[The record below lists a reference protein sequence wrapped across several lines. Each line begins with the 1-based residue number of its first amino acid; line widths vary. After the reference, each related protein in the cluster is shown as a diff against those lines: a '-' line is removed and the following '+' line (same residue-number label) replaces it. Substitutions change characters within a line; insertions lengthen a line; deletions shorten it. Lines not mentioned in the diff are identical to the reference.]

1 MYLTIEAI
9 EKSFVND
16 RKENVKVLDNINL
29 NVKKGS
35 FVSIVG
41 PSGCGKSTLLYL
53 VAGLDKADKGDIRV
67 DGNLVTK
74 PGPERVVVFQEAGLF
89 PWLTVLE
96 NVTYGLNLKKIPKEK
111 AKAKALDVLKMV
123 HLSRYV
129 NSYPHELSGGMKQ
142 RVSIARALVMEP
154 DILLMDEP
162 FSALDEQTRMVL
174 HKELL
179 EIWRKTKVTIFFI
192 THNIREAVLL
202 SEEVVVFATRPGRIK
217 EIIPVPTMKDG
228 VTPDSVTVNTEKRI
242 LSILQEEIEKVLK
255 EEMGDDYSFYLV
267 AGLDKADK
275 GDIRVD
281 GNLVTKPGPERV
293 VVFQEAGLFPWLTVL
308 ENVTYGLILKKI
320 PKEKAKAKALDV
332 LKMVHLSRYVNSYPH
347 ELSGGMKQRVSIARA
362 LVMEPDILLMDE
374 PFSALDEQTRMVL
387 HKELLEIWRKTK
399 VTIFFITHNI
409 REAVLLSEEVVVFA
423 TRPGRIKEI
432 IPVPTMK
439 DGVTP
444 DSVTV
449 NTEKRILSILQEEIE
464 KVLKEEM
471 GDDYSFKTDH
481 LHRGDSGD
489 MGSHI

>member
-1 MYLTIEAI
+1 MYLTIEKI
-9 EKSFVND
+9 QKSFVND
-16 RKENVKVLDNINL
+16 RKENVKVLDGINL

-53 VAGLDKADKGDIRV
+53 VAGLDKADSGEIRV
-67 DGNLVTK
+67 DGELVSK

-96 NVTYGLNLKKIPKEK
+96 NVTYGLNLKKMPKEE

-123 HLSRYV
+123 HLSKYV

-179 EIWRKTKVTIFFI
+179 DIWRKTKVTIFFI

-228 VTPDSVTVNTEKRI
+228 VTPDSVTLNTEQRI
-242 LSILQEEIEKVLK
+242 LSILQ
-255 EEMGDDYSFYLV
+255 D
-267 AGLDKADK
+267 
-275 GDIRVD
+275 
-281 GNLVTKPGPERV
+281 
-293 VVFQEAGLFPWLTVL
+293 
-308 ENVTYGLILKKI
+308 
-320 PKEKAKAKALDV
+320 
-332 LKMVHLSRYVNSYPH
+332 
-347 ELSGGMKQRVSIARA
+347 
-362 LVMEPDILLMDE
+362 
-374 PFSALDEQTRMVL
+374 
-387 HKELLEIWRKTK
+387 
-399 VTIFFITHNI
+399 
-409 REAVLLSEEVVVFA
+409 
-423 TRPGRIKEI
+423 
-432 IPVPTMK
+432 
-439 DGVTP
+439 
-444 DSVTV
+444 
-449 NTEKRILSILQEEIE
+449 EIE

>member
-9 EKSFVND
+9 EKSFIND

-29 NVKKGS
+29 HVKKGS

-53 VAGLDKADKGDIRV
+53 VAGLDKADKGEIRV

-96 NVTYGLNLKKIPKEK
+96 NVTYGLTLKKMPKEE

-228 VTPDSVTVNTEKRI
+228 VTPDSITVNTE
-242 LSILQEEIEKVLK
+242 Q
-255 EEMGDDYSFYLV
+255 
-267 AGLDKADK
+267 
-275 GDIRVD
+275 
-281 GNLVTKPGPERV
+281 
-293 VVFQEAGLFPWLTVL
+293 
-308 ENVTYGLILKKI
+308 
-320 PKEKAKAKALDV
+320 
-332 LKMVHLSRYVNSYPH
+332 
-347 ELSGGMKQRVSIARA
+347 
-362 LVMEPDILLMDE
+362 
-374 PFSALDEQTRMVL
+374 
-387 HKELLEIWRKTK
+387 
-399 VTIFFITHNI
+399 
-409 REAVLLSEEVVVFA
+409 
-423 TRPGRIKEI
+423 
-432 IPVPTMK
+432 
-439 DGVTP
+439 
-444 DSVTV
+444 
-449 NTEKRILSILQEEIE
+449 RILSILQEEIE

-481 LHRGDSGD
+481 LHRDDSGD

>member
-1 MYLTIEAI
+1 MYLTIDGI
-9 EKSFVND
+9 QKSFVND
-16 RKENVKVLDNINL
+16 RKENVKVLDGINL

-53 VAGLDKADKGDIRV
+53 VAGLDKADSGEIRV
-67 DGNLVTK
+67 DGDLVSK

-96 NVTYGLNLKKIPKEK
+96 NVTYGLNLKKMPKEE

-123 HLSRYV
+123 HLSKYV

-179 EIWRKTKVTIFFI
+179 DIWRKTKVTIFFI

-228 VTPDSVTVNTEKRI
+228 VTPDSVTLNTE
-242 LSILQEEIEKVLK
+242 Q
-255 EEMGDDYSFYLV
+255 
-267 AGLDKADK
+267 
-275 GDIRVD
+275 
-281 GNLVTKPGPERV
+281 
-293 VVFQEAGLFPWLTVL
+293 
-308 ENVTYGLILKKI
+308 
-320 PKEKAKAKALDV
+320 
-332 LKMVHLSRYVNSYPH
+332 
-347 ELSGGMKQRVSIARA
+347 
-362 LVMEPDILLMDE
+362 
-374 PFSALDEQTRMVL
+374 
-387 HKELLEIWRKTK
+387 
-399 VTIFFITHNI
+399 
-409 REAVLLSEEVVVFA
+409 
-423 TRPGRIKEI
+423 
-432 IPVPTMK
+432 
-439 DGVTP
+439 
-444 DSVTV
+444 
-449 NTEKRILSILQEEIE
+449 RILSILQEEIE

>member
-1 MYLTIEAI
+1 MYLTINGI
-9 EKSFVND
+9 VKSFVND
-16 RKENVKVLDNINL
+16 RKENVKVLEGINL

-53 VAGLDKADKGDIRV
+53 VAGLDKADQGEIRV
-67 DGNLVTK
+67 DGNVVTK

-96 NVTYGLNLKKIPKEK
+96 NVTYGLILKKMPKEE
-111 AKAKALDVLKMV
+111 AKAKAMDVLKMV

-217 EIIPVPTMKDG
+217 EIISVPTMKDG
-228 VTPDSVTVNTEKRI
+228 VTPDSVTLNTEQRI

-255 EEMGDDYSFYLV
+255 EE
-267 AGLDKADK
+267 
-275 GDIRVD
+275 I
-281 GNLVTKPGPERV
+281 
-293 VVFQEAGLFPWLTVL
+293 
-308 ENVTYGLILKKI
+308 
-320 PKEKAKAKALDV
+320 
-332 LKMVHLSRYVNSYPH
+332 
-347 ELSGGMKQRVSIARA
+347 
-362 LVMEPDILLMDE
+362 
-374 PFSALDEQTRMVL
+374 
-387 HKELLEIWRKTK
+387 
-399 VTIFFITHNI
+399 
-409 REAVLLSEEVVVFA
+409 
-423 TRPGRIKEI
+423 
-432 IPVPTMK
+432 
-439 DGVTP
+439 
-444 DSVTV
+444 
-449 NTEKRILSILQEEIE
+449 
-464 KVLKEEM
+464 
-471 GDDYSFKTDH
+471 GDDYSFKTNH

>member
-1 MYLTIEAI
+1 MYLTIDSI
-9 EKSFVND
+9 EKSFIND
-16 RKENVKVLDNINL
+16 RKENMKVLDGINL

-53 VAGLDKADKGDIRV
+53 VAGLDKADSGEIRV
-67 DGNLVTK
+67 DGNLVSK

-96 NVTYGLNLKKIPKEK
+96 NVTYGLNLKKMPKEE
-111 AKAKALDVLKMV
+111 AKRKALDVLKMV

-228 VTPDSVTVNTEKRI
+228 VTPDSVTLNTEQRI
-242 LSILQEEIEKVLK
+242 LSILQ
-255 EEMGDDYSFYLV
+255 D
-267 AGLDKADK
+267 
-275 GDIRVD
+275 
-281 GNLVTKPGPERV
+281 
-293 VVFQEAGLFPWLTVL
+293 
-308 ENVTYGLILKKI
+308 
-320 PKEKAKAKALDV
+320 
-332 LKMVHLSRYVNSYPH
+332 
-347 ELSGGMKQRVSIARA
+347 
-362 LVMEPDILLMDE
+362 
-374 PFSALDEQTRMVL
+374 
-387 HKELLEIWRKTK
+387 
-399 VTIFFITHNI
+399 
-409 REAVLLSEEVVVFA
+409 
-423 TRPGRIKEI
+423 
-432 IPVPTMK
+432 
-439 DGVTP
+439 
-444 DSVTV
+444 
-449 NTEKRILSILQEEIE
+449 EIE

>member
-1 MYLTIEAI
+1 MYLTIEKI
-9 EKSFVND
+9 QKSFVND
-16 RKENVKVLDNINL
+16 RKENVKVLDGINL

-53 VAGLDKADKGDIRV
+53 VAGLDKADSGEIRV
-67 DGNLVTK
+67 NGDLVTK

-96 NVTYGLNLKKIPKEK
+96 NVTYGLNLKKMPKEE

-123 HLSRYV
+123 HLSKYI

-179 EIWRKTKVTIFFI
+179 DIWRKTKVTIFFI

-228 VTPDSVTVNTEKRI
+228 VTPDSVTLNTEQRI

-255 EEMGDDYSFYLV
+255 EE
-267 AGLDKADK
+267 
-275 GDIRVD
+275 I
-281 GNLVTKPGPERV
+281 
-293 VVFQEAGLFPWLTVL
+293 
-308 ENVTYGLILKKI
+308 
-320 PKEKAKAKALDV
+320 
-332 LKMVHLSRYVNSYPH
+332 
-347 ELSGGMKQRVSIARA
+347 
-362 LVMEPDILLMDE
+362 
-374 PFSALDEQTRMVL
+374 
-387 HKELLEIWRKTK
+387 
-399 VTIFFITHNI
+399 
-409 REAVLLSEEVVVFA
+409 
-423 TRPGRIKEI
+423 
-432 IPVPTMK
+432 
-439 DGVTP
+439 
-444 DSVTV
+444 
-449 NTEKRILSILQEEIE
+449 
-464 KVLKEEM
+464 
-471 GDDYSFKTDH
+471 GDDYSFKTDPI
-481 LHRGDSGD
+481 HRGDSGD

>member
-1 MYLTIEAI
+1 LYLTIEKI
-9 EKSFVND
+9 QKSFVND
-16 RKENVKVLDNINL
+16 RKENVKVLDGINL

-53 VAGLDKADKGDIRV
+53 VAGLDKADSGEIRV
-67 DGNLVTK
+67 DGDLVTK

-96 NVTYGLNLKKIPKEK
+96 NVTYGLILKKMPKEE

-123 HLSRYV
+123 HLSKYV

-179 EIWRKTKVTIFFI
+179 DIWRKTKVTIFFI

-228 VTPDSVTVNTEKRI
+228 VTPDSVTLNTEQRI

-255 EEMGDDYSFYLV
+255 EE
-267 AGLDKADK
+267 
-275 GDIRVD
+275 I
-281 GNLVTKPGPERV
+281 
-293 VVFQEAGLFPWLTVL
+293 
-308 ENVTYGLILKKI
+308 
-320 PKEKAKAKALDV
+320 
-332 LKMVHLSRYVNSYPH
+332 
-347 ELSGGMKQRVSIARA
+347 
-362 LVMEPDILLMDE
+362 
-374 PFSALDEQTRMVL
+374 
-387 HKELLEIWRKTK
+387 
-399 VTIFFITHNI
+399 
-409 REAVLLSEEVVVFA
+409 
-423 TRPGRIKEI
+423 
-432 IPVPTMK
+432 
-439 DGVTP
+439 
-444 DSVTV
+444 
-449 NTEKRILSILQEEIE
+449 
-464 KVLKEEM
+464 

>member
-1 MYLTIEAI
+1 MYLTIKDI
-9 EKSFVND
+9 QKSFVND
-16 RKENVKVLDNINL
+16 RKEKVKVLDGINL

-53 VAGLDKADKGDIRV
+53 VAGLDKADSGQIRV
-67 DGNLVTK
+67 DGDLVTK

-96 NVTYGLNLKKIPKEK
+96 NVTYGLILKKMPKEE

-123 HLSRYV
+123 HLSKYV

-217 EIIPVPTMKDG
+217 EIISVPTMKDG
-228 VTPDSVTVNTEKRI
+228 VTPDSVTLNTEQRI

-255 EEMGDDYSFYLV
+255 EE
-267 AGLDKADK
+267 
-275 GDIRVD
+275 I
-281 GNLVTKPGPERV
+281 
-293 VVFQEAGLFPWLTVL
+293 
-308 ENVTYGLILKKI
+308 
-320 PKEKAKAKALDV
+320 
-332 LKMVHLSRYVNSYPH
+332 
-347 ELSGGMKQRVSIARA
+347 
-362 LVMEPDILLMDE
+362 
-374 PFSALDEQTRMVL
+374 
-387 HKELLEIWRKTK
+387 
-399 VTIFFITHNI
+399 
-409 REAVLLSEEVVVFA
+409 
-423 TRPGRIKEI
+423 
-432 IPVPTMK
+432 
-439 DGVTP
+439 
-444 DSVTV
+444 
-449 NTEKRILSILQEEIE
+449 
-464 KVLKEEM
+464 

>member
-1 MYLTIEAI
+1 MYLTIESI
-9 EKSFVND
+9 EKSFIND
-16 RKENVKVLDNINL
+16 RKENVKVLDGINL

-53 VAGLDKADKGDIRV
+53 VAGLDKADSGEIRV
-67 DGNLVTK
+67 DGNLVSK

-96 NVTYGLNLKKIPKEK
+96 NVTYGLNLKKMPKEE
-111 AKAKALDVLKMV
+111 AKRKALDVLKMV

-228 VTPDSVTVNTEKRI
+228 VTPDSVTLNTEQRI
-242 LSILQEEIEKVLK
+242 LSILQ
-255 EEMGDDYSFYLV
+255 D
-267 AGLDKADK
+267 
-275 GDIRVD
+275 
-281 GNLVTKPGPERV
+281 
-293 VVFQEAGLFPWLTVL
+293 
-308 ENVTYGLILKKI
+308 
-320 PKEKAKAKALDV
+320 
-332 LKMVHLSRYVNSYPH
+332 
-347 ELSGGMKQRVSIARA
+347 
-362 LVMEPDILLMDE
+362 
-374 PFSALDEQTRMVL
+374 
-387 HKELLEIWRKTK
+387 
-399 VTIFFITHNI
+399 
-409 REAVLLSEEVVVFA
+409 
-423 TRPGRIKEI
+423 
-432 IPVPTMK
+432 
-439 DGVTP
+439 
-444 DSVTV
+444 
-449 NTEKRILSILQEEIE
+449 EIE

>member
-1 MYLTIEAI
+1 MYLTIDGI
-9 EKSFVND
+9 QKSFVND
-16 RKENVKVLDNINL
+16 RKENVKVLDGINL

-53 VAGLDKADKGDIRV
+53 VAGLDNADSGEIRV
-67 DGNLVTK
+67 DGELVSK

-96 NVTYGLNLKKIPKEK
+96 NVTYGLNLKKMPKEE

-123 HLSRYV
+123 HLSKHA

-179 EIWRKTKVTIFFI
+179 DIWRKTKVTIFFI

-228 VTPDSVTVNTEKRI
+228 VTPDSVTLNTE
-242 LSILQEEIEKVLK
+242 Q
-255 EEMGDDYSFYLV
+255 
-267 AGLDKADK
+267 
-275 GDIRVD
+275 
-281 GNLVTKPGPERV
+281 
-293 VVFQEAGLFPWLTVL
+293 
-308 ENVTYGLILKKI
+308 
-320 PKEKAKAKALDV
+320 
-332 LKMVHLSRYVNSYPH
+332 
-347 ELSGGMKQRVSIARA
+347 
-362 LVMEPDILLMDE
+362 
-374 PFSALDEQTRMVL
+374 
-387 HKELLEIWRKTK
+387 
-399 VTIFFITHNI
+399 
-409 REAVLLSEEVVVFA
+409 
-423 TRPGRIKEI
+423 
-432 IPVPTMK
+432 
-439 DGVTP
+439 
-444 DSVTV
+444 
-449 NTEKRILSILQEEIE
+449 RILSILQEEIE